1 MYSTKVQLLMMKGRI
16 RGQSVRGFTMVEVIV
31 GILLI
36 LIFTAISM
44 QAIVMA
50 TAVKVHGDDI
60 TDATTLIQEDLED
73 ITATAST
80 GIEYSGT
87 KYTTN
92 PASIQCSSPTT
103 TTGYASIL
111 LAKTSVNGG
120 TISSTTPIAKT
131 NSTGQRSYRLVRTA
145 TAKDSTPY
153 NVVQVSYQVY
163 RGTTTTATNA
173 IFSTPYLAEVIP
185 GASFYCR

>member
-1 MYSTKVQLLMMKGRI
+1 MYPIKLQFLIMKGRI
-16 RGQSVRGFTMVEVIV
+16 RNKSVQGFTMVEVIV

-60 TDATTLIQEDLED
+60 TDATALIQEDLED
-73 ITATAST
+73 ITTIASAK
-80 GIEYSGT
+80 IDYSSN
-87 KYTTN
+87 KYTIN
-92 PASIQCSSPTT
+92 PASTECASPTA

-111 LAKTSVNGG
+111 LAKTSINGG

-145 TAKDSTPY
+145 TAKNSAPY
-153 NVVQVSYQVY
+153 NVVQISYQVY
-163 RGTTTTATNA
+163 RGTTATATNA